1 MSDLERPQTSP
12 LRQTLGPGPPSSL
25 GFGSGKLLQ
34 SRWSLQDFRLTVE
47 TTCRPKLIGK
57 KKTALLIMRFQRAWF
72 WSPGTVRIC
81 INGKEKRVHS
91 WQEARLHRELR
102 DGNVLQGAMN
112 RPVCWK
118 YLSSAL
124 CVWGT
129 EKTQRKGNEWSLSSR
144 ILQGSISEIRTERPG
159 ERLRSEGGG
168 GNWGC
173 RKASAPLAQ
182 IQMTKVCSGHN
193 LSKAADYV

>member
-1 MSDLERPQTSP
+1 
-12 LRQTLGPGPPSSL
+12 
-25 GFGSGKLLQ
+25 
-34 SRWSLQDFRLTVE
+34 
-47 TTCRPKLIGK
+47 
-57 KKTALLIMRFQRAWF
+57 MRFQRAWF

-118 YLSSAL
+118 YLSSAS

-182 IQMTKVCSGHN
+182 IQMTKKMCAQDIILVKLQITFKTNIYKEDWQEECGGRGSSSASQSFWTTAIN
-193 LSKAADYV
+193 LAKVERGYQGPSPDGF